1 MHNYRSYKSQFQAP
15 QTVGTYTLRLLFVSD
30 TFVGED
36 VGIYIQLKVEDVS
49 ALKAEEQDVEDDI
62 SEPEEDSLAGQMA
75 LMRGGSVKKSEYHG
89 ESEDDEDDESSTDDD
104 EDSGT
109 ESSDD
114 DD

>member
-1 MHNYRSYKSQFQAP
+1 M
-15 QTVGTYTLRLLFVSD
+15 GTYTLRLLFVSD

-36 VGIYIQLKVEDVS
+36 VGIYIQLKVDDVS
-49 ALKAEEQDVEDDI
+49 ALRTEEQDVDDDI

-75 LMRGGSVKKSEYHG
+75 LIRGGSVKRSDYHG
-89 ESEDDEDDESSTDDD
+89 GDEEGEDEESSTGDD
-104 EDSGT
+104 EESSTEDEEECGT

>member
-1 MHNYRSYKSQFQAP
+1 M
-15 QTVGTYTLRLLFVSD
+15 GTYTLRLLFVSD

-36 VGIYIQLKVEDVS
+36 VGIYIQLKVDDVS
-49 ALKAEEQDVEDDI
+49 ALRTEEQDVDDDI

-75 LMRGGSVKKSEYHG
+75 LMRGGSVKRSDYHG
-89 ESEDDEDDESSTDDD
+89 GEEGEDEGSSTGDDEESSTGD
-104 EDSGT
+104 EEECGT

>member
-1 MHNYRSYKSQFQAP
+1 M
-15 QTVGTYTLRLLFVSD
+15 GTYTLRLLFVSD

-36 VGIYIQLKVEDVS
+36 VGIYVQLKVDDVA
-49 ALKAEEQDVEDDI
+49 ALKTEEQDVEDDI

-75 LMRGGSVKKSEYHG
+75 LMRGGSVKRSDYHG
-89 ESEDDEDDESSTDDD
+89 GSEDDNESSTGDDESSTGDD

>member
-1 MHNYRSYKSQFQAP
+1 
-15 QTVGTYTLRLLFVSD
+15 VGTYTLRLLFVSD

-49 ALKAEEQDVEDDI
+49 ALKNEEQDIEDDI
-62 SEPEEDSLAGQMA
+62 SEPDEDSLAGQMA
-75 LMRGGSVKKSEYHG
+75 LMRGGPVKRSDYHG
-89 ESEDDEDDESSTDDD
+89 GDGSGEERSTDDEEGDSTDDDESSTDDD
-104 EDSGT
+104 EDSDT

>member
-1 MHNYRSYKSQFQAP
+1 MGAH
-15 QTVGTYTLRLLFVSD
+15 TLRLLFVSD
-30 TFVGED
+30 TFVDED

-75 LMRGGSVKKSEYHG
+75 LMRGASVKKSEYHG
-89 ESEDDEDDESSTDDD
+89 ESDEEDEESSTDDD

-109 ESSDD
+109 ASSDD
-114 DD
+114 D

>member
-1 MHNYRSYKSQFQAP
+1 M
-15 QTVGTYTLRLLFVSD
+15 GTYTLRLLFVSD

-36 VGIYIQLKVEDVS
+36 VGIYIQLKVDDVS
-49 ALKAEEQDVEDDI
+49 ALKTEEQDVEDDI
-62 SEPEEDSLAGQMA
+62 SDPEEDSLAGQMA
-75 LMRGGSVKKSEYHG
+75 LMRGGNVKRSDYHG
-89 ESEDDEDDESSTDDD
+89 GSDGEKGSEENSTSEESSTDDD

>member
-1 MHNYRSYKSQFQAP
+1 M
-15 QTVGTYTLRLLFVSD
+15 GTYTLRLLFVSD

-36 VGIYIQLKVEDVS
+36 VGIYIQLKVDDVS
-49 ALKAEEQDVEDDI
+49 TLKVEEQDLEDDI

-89 ESEDDEDDESSTDDD
+89 ESEDDDSSSTDDD
-104 EDSGT
+104 EDSET

-114 DD
+114 D

>member
-1 MHNYRSYKSQFQAP
+1 
-15 QTVGTYTLRLLFVSD
+15 VGTYTLRLLFVSD

-36 VGIYIQLKVEDVS
+36 VGIYIQLKVDDVS
-49 ALKAEEQDVEDDI
+49 ALKTEEQDIEDDI

-75 LMRGGSVKKSEYHG
+75 LMRGGSVKRSDYHG
-89 ESEDDEDDESSTDDD
+89 EGDGDEERSTDDDGKSSTGDEDSSTDDD
-104 EDSGT
+104 EDSST

>member
-1 MHNYRSYKSQFQAP
+1 M
-15 QTVGTYTLRLLFVSD
+15 GTYTLRLIFVSD

-36 VGIYIQLKVEDVS
+36 VGIYIQLKVDDVS

-62 SEPEEDSLAGQMA
+62 SDPEEDSLAGQMA
-75 LMRGGSVKKSEYHG
+75 LMRGVTVKQSKYHG
-89 ESEDDEDDESSTDDD
+89 ENEDDDDDESSTDDD
-104 EDSGT
+104 EASVS